1 MSDTKP
7 ERSLSDAESRLAA
20 YHDGELAAA
29 QKAAYEGELAH
40 LAQSEGAPEP
50 GTLKEWS
57 LVGDLVRGALEIE
70 SEALPEAR
78 FEQLWDGFDRTLAR
92 DARLKT
98 AANSTPSWSE
108 KISAWFKPVAL
119 PMSLAAAAAV
129 VAVVAMPAPAAPEEG
144 PKVAATV
151 TPVVEGPTE
160 ALEASKPEE
169 AAPVLAEAAE
179 GPAREF
185 FPQAES
191 NDAEIERIEFG
202 GGSGTV
208 SKIEGSRGTTT
219 VIWVQED
226 EEPVDSER
234 SL

>member
-7 ERSLSDAESRLAA
+7 ERSLSESESRLAA

-29 QKAAYEGELAH
+29 QKAAFEGELAH
-40 LAQSEGAPEP
+40 LAQSDGAPEP

-57 LVGDLVRGALEIE
+57 LVGELVRGALEIE

-98 AANSTPSWSE
+98 AANSTPPWSE
-108 KISAWFKPVAL
+108 KLSAWFKPVAL
-119 PMSLAAAAAV
+119 PLGLAAAAGM
-129 VAVVAMPAPAAPEEG
+129 VALVAMPSPAAPDEG
-144 PKVAATV
+144 PKVA
-151 TPVVEGPTE
+151 TPVVAPDANST
-160 ALEASKPEE
+160 APDASEPEK
-169 AAPVLAEAAE
+169 APPVLAEAPTPE
-179 GPAREF
+179 PEF

-191 NDAEIERIEFG
+191 NDAQIERIEFG
-202 GGSGTV
+202 GQTGTV

-219 VIWVQED
+219 VISVQED